1 MRRIVVGCVAVLAIA
16 VMATGIYGLVRGG
29 AYAGFAAAP
38 SKRPAPSRSSVLG
51 GASGASDASAI
62 ESDFKANE
70 KLAKSAPQQQVVN
83 GWVAKDAPEAQLRQS
98 DTLVNQNSAAGRLA
112 TENADL
118 LAGRIDDLVG
128 RMTSLAASLS
138 LLLAAVCV
146 SLLAVALGIVW
157 PVVGSR
163 VSASVVTDSEGEPA
177 A

>member
-1 MRRIVVGCVAVLAIA
+1 MAIA

-83 GWVAKDAPEAQLRQS
+83 GWAAKDALEAQLRQS

-128 RMTSLAASLS
+128 RMTSLAASL